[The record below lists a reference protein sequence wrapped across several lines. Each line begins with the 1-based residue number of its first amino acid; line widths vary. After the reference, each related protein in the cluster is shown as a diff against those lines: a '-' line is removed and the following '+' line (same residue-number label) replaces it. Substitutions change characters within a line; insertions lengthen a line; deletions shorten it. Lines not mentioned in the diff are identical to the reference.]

1 MQPIPPT
8 PRNRN
13 WLPVV
18 IAAVLVAIV
27 AAIVIFAFQH
37 GGSAPKATPAN
48 APLDPYA
55 ASLQLSNLAMSQ
67 STNYIGARITYLE
80 GHIVNTG
87 DRTVTGIGA
96 QVLFRDYT
104 NLITQNTTQA
114 MNFIRTRQ
122 PYVDVEPVSAAPLA
136 PGQGRDF
143 RLVFDGVSPQWNG
156 QMPQLRIIHV
166 QTR

>member
-1 MQPIPPT
+1 
-8 PRNRN
+8 
-13 WLPVV
+13 VV

-27 AAIVIFAFQH
+27 AAIFIFTFQH

-80 GHIVNTG
+80 GHIVKTG